1 MFTQTLCV
9 LLNREVSLEEIEKA
23 LATFQPVRQP
33 NADDSWEFSGPS
45 LLLKASGV
53 EQGEVV
59 VDVVANP
66 WPDDMGVEQQE
77 SALFQ
82 AWDAGQFGPFT
93 FPGSLERASEQ
104 SWGWP
109 DGQTVPDQCVG
120 FIRVRLGF
128 LSDDHGNHGG
138 PGDEDSALDE
148 FDPLAELEVL
158 TVICSHLLKL
168 PQSICYFNPSG
179 EVLRDQE
186 SFQESES
193 LCQQHSIPTIDLW
206 SNVRLFRFDEQWA
219 MMDTV
224 GNSQLGLPDIE
235 ACFDAESY
243 EFNSIDQLLRTIS
256 MYLVENEEFEEGE
269 EIEDENGVTWRMSMH
284 DDSLCDPPRSV
295 IRILPNDG
303 RELPEEL
310 ASGAN

>member
-1 MFTQTLCV
+1 MSRGIFTQTLCV
-9 LLNREVSLEEIEKA
+9 LLNREVSLEEIA
-23 LATFQPVRQP
+23 QVLAEFQPRLQ
-33 NADDSWEFSGPS
+33 AETQESWEFSGPALS
-45 LLLKASGV
+45 LEASGL
-53 EQGEVV
+53 EHGSVV
-59 VDVVANP
+59 VDVVESP
-66 WPDDMGVEQQE
+66 WPDDMGFDEQE
-77 SALFQ
+77 STLFQ

-93 FPGSLERASEQ
+93 FPGSLERAAEQ

-109 DGQTVPDQCVG
+109 DGQGVPGQCVG
-120 FIRVRLGF
+120 FLRVRLGCF
-128 LSDDHGNHGG
+128 IENDDAGEEPYLN
-138 PGDEDSALDE
+138 E
-148 FDPLAELEVL
+148 FDPLRELQLL
-158 TVICSHLLKL
+158 TRICSELLKL
-168 PQSICYFNPSG
+168 PQAICYFNPSG

-186 SFQESES
+186 TFRESEA

-206 SNVRLFRFDEQWA
+206 SNVRLFRFDDNWA

-243 EFNSIDQLLRTIS
+243 EFNSIDQLLRTLS

-269 EIEDENGVTWRMSMH
+269 EIEDEAGVTWRMSMH
-284 DDSLCDPPRSV
+284 DDSLCDPPRAV

-310 ASGAN
+310 AQAAE